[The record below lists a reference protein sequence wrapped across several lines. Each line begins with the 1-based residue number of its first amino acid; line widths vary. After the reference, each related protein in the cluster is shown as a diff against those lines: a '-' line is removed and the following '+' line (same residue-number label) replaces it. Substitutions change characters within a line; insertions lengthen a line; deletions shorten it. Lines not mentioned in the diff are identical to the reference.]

1 MYLKRPILE
10 LSNKIKRIAKVRIN
24 KHPTCFGQIKT
35 LQLVQLDEPQKCSQF
50 ATFQLFSE
58 IKLYRYKGIDHTISG
73 KKFLSMKKKTRV
85 ALFTWSS

>member
-50 ATFQLFSE
+50 ATFQ
-58 IKLYRYKGIDHTISG
+58 
-73 KKFLSMKKKTRV
+73 
-85 ALFTWSS
+85 